1 VPGAISRSGH
11 WEYKIDPIKEYIQGC
26 RLAGLLSGMTAW
38 IGVLFLVFSFVI
50 FLLSIKDR
58 IKGNVI
64 ASTTRLKVA
73 FIFTLV
79 GLGLIFLQAVM

>member
-1 VPGAISRSGH
+1 
-11 WEYKIDPIKEYIQGC
+11 
-26 RLAGLLSGMTAW
+26 MTAW

-50 FLLSIKDR
+50 FLLSLKDR

-64 ASTTRLKVA
+64 ESTTRLKVA
-73 FIFTLV
+73 IIFTLV